1 MNNKSDSIEKAKLNL
16 YDSKENQLYYKYE
29 NLDNELRQ
37 NQRILNTD
45 NQQKRLSIDRSHKA
59 PLSNQSFRS
68 DLQNRTIEM
77 DLLLKKLKSKK

>member
-45 NQQKRLSIDRSHKA
+45 NQQKRLSIDRSYKA